1 MNYAQLLDKAL
12 RAIER
17 GESDLIIW
25 GEHKQ
30 PDIYFGLP
38 SPQRAGTITSNR
50 NYNLAQA
57 RTFLK
62 NHGYPNPYMHQF
74 HEGY

>member
-1 MNYAQLLDKAL
+1 MSYPQLLEMTL

-25 GEHKQ
+25 GDNKQ
-30 PDIYFGLP
+30 PDIYFDLP

-50 NYNLAQA
+50 NYNLSQA
-57 RTFLK
+57 RTFLT
-62 NHGYPNPYMHQF
+62 NHGHLNPYLSQF
-74 HEGY
+74 YEGR